1 MRDIKILL
9 NRNGIWKVLLTVVCC
24 LVLGSCS
31 LLKKTEIEKADIAAQ
46 RETKELNVELNKKQK
61 THYKIQAKETKKM
74 MKRSYKRS
82 KKLNKP
88 RRLL

>member
-1 MRDIKILL
+1 MRYMIIVLKRIGLC
-9 NRNGIWKVLLTVVCC
+9 KVLLAVVCC
-24 LVLGSCS
+24 LMLGSCS
-31 LLKKTEIEKADIAAQ
+31 LVKKTEIEKAEMAAQ
-46 RETKELNVELNKKQK
+46 RETIELNAELNKRQK

>member
-1 MRDIKILL
+1 MRDMKTVL
-9 NRNGIWKVLLTVVCC
+9 NRIGLNKLLLTIVCC
-24 LVLGSCS
+24 LMLGSCS
-31 LLKKTEIEKADIAAQ
+31 LFKKTEIEKADIAAQ
-46 RETKELNVELNKKQK
+46 RETNELNAELNKKQK

>member
-1 MRDIKILL
+1 MWNIEARL
-9 NRNGIWKVLLTVVCC
+9 NWISTSKVLVAVLCC
-24 LVLGSCS
+24 LLMESCS
-31 LLKKTEIEKADIAAQ
+31 LLKKSEVEKAEIAAQ
-46 RETKELNVELNKKQK
+46 RETVELNAELNKRQK
-61 THYKIQAKETKKM
+61 THYKIQARETKKM

>member
-1 MRDIKILL
+1 MNHMKLIIHRITIL
-9 NRNGIWKVLLTVVCC
+9 RVLTVVVCC
-24 LVLGSCS
+24 FFMGSCS
-31 LLKKTEIEKADIAAQ
+31 LLKKTEIEKAEITMQ
-46 RETKELNVELNKKQK
+46 RETNELNAELNKKQK

-82 KKLNKP
+82 KKLNRH